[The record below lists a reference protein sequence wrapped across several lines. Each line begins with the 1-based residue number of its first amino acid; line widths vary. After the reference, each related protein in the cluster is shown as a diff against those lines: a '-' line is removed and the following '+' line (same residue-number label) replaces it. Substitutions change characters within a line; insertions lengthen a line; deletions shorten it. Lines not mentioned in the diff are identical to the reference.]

1 MPIVYKLINPITN
14 NPYYVG
20 FTTQPIKYRLVQ
32 HLYKRKYET
41 TKSLISTGNMPI
53 IEIIVQG
60 DTVTLSDEKYW
71 IKELSKI
78 YKLENNRKNSDG
90 NDIET
95 ARNIIKTLKVG
106 KSINVKVASLTNF
119 RSYLSYLNT
128 ENKLFNTKKV
138 HNEVFVFRLN

>member
-53 IEIIVQG
+53 IEIIV
-60 DTVTLSDEKYW
+60 
-71 IKELSKI
+71 
-78 YKLENNRKNSDG
+78 
-90 NDIET
+90 
-95 ARNIIKTLKVG
+95 
-106 KSINVKVASLTNF
+106 
-119 RSYLSYLNT
+119 
-128 ENKLFNTKKV
+128 
-138 HNEVFVFRLN
+138 

>member
-1 MPIVYKLINPITN
+1 
-14 NPYYVG
+14 
-20 FTTQPIKYRLVQ
+20 
-32 HLYKRKYET
+32 
-41 TKSLISTGNMPI
+41 MPI

-95 ARNIIKTLKVG
+95 ARSIIKTLKVG

-128 ENKLFNTKKV
+128 EKKRFNTINTG
-138 HNEVFVFRLN
+138 NEVFVMRLN